1 MDDNDIDHRSAA
13 LSLIALLVLTAER
26 AWGITRRAALRIKP
40 LVTPP
45 RALRVDAG
53 GPLYSGVL
61 VIDRNDVIFGVV
73 VQTGY
78 DPTSSSPASAFARP
92 AQAPT
97 SPSTALDR
105 LRQQQLHAH
114 ELFGDRQGK
123 LPSWAETDDDYG
135 GGPWGR

>member
-13 LSLIALLVLTAER
+13 LSLVALFVLTAER

-45 RALRVDAG
+45 RGLRVDAG

-78 DPTSSSPASAFARP
+78 DPTSSGPAGSFGRP
-92 AQAPT
+92 APAPP

-105 LRQQQLHAH
+105 LRQQHTEAR
-114 ELFGDRQGK
+114 ELFGDRQGM
-123 LPSWAETDDDYG
+123 LPSWAETGDDYG